1 MNPILAGVAVAV
13 VVGTVAAVAARD
25 ARITVLG
32 LTVALVL
39 SPLLAEPAA
48 SPLGLAARFT
58 GAILAGYLLGI
69 VARDRDDLGR
79 AAPATGGSRIGWPA
93 EILLALCALVVGF
106 AAHGL
111 GAPADGPALGSAVGF
126 AVAALALT
134 PIVTGRDVLRIGVG
148 CLLLVDGGLVVR
160 SALGG
165 TAGDFEQLIAA
176 GLLVVL
182 AGVLAAM
189 AAGARGDGPDGFTLS
204 VDAPLRGSSIGGRRR
219 RREPDA
225 HPIDG
230 R

>member
-1 MNPILAGVAVAV
+1 MNPILVGVAVAV
-13 VVGTVAAVAARD
+13 VVGSVAAVAARD

-69 VARDRDDLGR
+69 VARDRADLGR
-79 AAPATGGSRIGWPA
+79 SAPTTGGSRIGWPA
-93 EILLALCALVVGF
+93 EVLLALGALVVGF

-111 GAPADGPALGSAVGF
+111 GAPADGPAIGSAAGF

-148 CLLLVDGGLVVR
+148 SLLLLDGGLIVR
-160 SALGG
+160 AALGG
-165 TAGDFEQLIAA
+165 TPGDFEQLVAA
-176 GLLVVL
+176 GVLVVL
-182 AGVLAAM
+182 AAVLAAL
-189 AAGARGDGPDGFTLS
+189 AGGARADGPDGFALADEPS
-204 VDAPLRGSSIGGRRR
+204 RGGGPRGRGRR

-225 HPIDG
+225 HPMDG
-230 R
+230 S